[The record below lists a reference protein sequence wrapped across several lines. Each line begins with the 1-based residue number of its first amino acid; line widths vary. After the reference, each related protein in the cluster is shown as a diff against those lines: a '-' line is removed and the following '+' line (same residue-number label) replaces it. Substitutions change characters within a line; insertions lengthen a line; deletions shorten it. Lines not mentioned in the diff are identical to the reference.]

1 MSLYCALFW
10 VKPLCNQIRTG
21 YHMASDYSNFER
33 SWSNTT
39 YMIHKVATCDFMVLP
54 CQHHHCQ
61 RNVNW
66 KWYFYSTPQ
75 GSSLEVEILPGIVLE
90 ATGSERPVNGAPLL
104 YFLSLQYTTPVLRAQ
119 DEWLWSPFHFSSPL
133 TGAQYVM
140 LLMDVL
146 AWSSCKQKLKQTN
159 KTPLPQAHIDYRQLF
174 GKSPE

>member
-75 GSSLEVEILPGIVLE
+75 GSSLEVEILSISLSICLSSLLILFLFCQTLSSGESRNLSHGIRCPPSMSPMPPPLFPLNW
-90 ATGSERPVNGAPLL
+90 SPLPVNW
-104 YFLSLQYTTPVLRAQ
+104 SHNEQ
-119 DEWLWSPFHFSSPL
+119 DHLADLSSPIWFIISAVNIF
-133 TGAQYVM
+133 T
-140 LLMDVL
+140 
-146 AWSSCKQKLKQTN
+146 SN
-159 KTPLPQAHIDYRQLF
+159 HIITY
-174 GKSPE
+174 GV